1 MTMPASD
8 LHDPEYRDATG
19 VKVKYLY
26 CPECGHFSGG
36 GVCRVCKRGLGEFVP
51 PAPETDFTIY
61 QRKEEKRH
69 ELQPRGT
76 GRLRTVRSGR
86 SR

>member
-51 PAPETDFTIY
+51 PAPETDSTAA
-61 QRKEEKRH
+61 
-69 ELQPRGT
+69 PPGT
-76 GRLRTVRSGR
+76 LTGGAS
-86 SR
+86 SMNHPEFIKC